1 MRNIDMPDVNR
12 VIIAGNLV
20 HDPPLRWTKK
30 GVPVSNFIISTAPE
44 TQTELDDLNSDKS
57 YVSVVVW
64 AQKAVYCHQH
74 LHKGCAILVIGEL
87 QSMPNHSVKEHF
99 YPIQINAK
107 WIQILEE
114 DHRDDFGFSFD
125 DDFYASDITTF

>member
-30 GVPVSNFIISTAPE
+30 GVPVSNFIISTMPE
-44 TQTELDDLNSDKS
+44 TLPAQDDSNSDKS

-74 LHKGCAILVIGEL
+74 LHRGCAILVIGEL
-87 QSMPNHSVKEHF
+87 QSMPNHSVKEKF
-99 YPIQINAK
+99 FPIQINAK
-107 WIQILEE
+107 WIQILDE
-114 DHRDDFGFSFD
+114 DHHEDFDFNDYDDTH
-125 DDFYASDITTF
+125 YQ